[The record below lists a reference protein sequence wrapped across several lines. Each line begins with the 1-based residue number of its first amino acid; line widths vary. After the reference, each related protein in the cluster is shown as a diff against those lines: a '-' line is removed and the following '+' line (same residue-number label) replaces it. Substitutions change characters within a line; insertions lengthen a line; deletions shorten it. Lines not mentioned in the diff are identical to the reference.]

1 MCNVRLYI
9 TCLQKNS
16 EKQIIIKKVDGNLC
30 DIREQNLRPTDKK
43 STGQALYR
51 ERRKAYTDNPK
62 A

>member
-1 MCNVRLYI
+1 MEDI
-9 TCLQKNS
+9 S
-16 EKQIIIKKVDGNLC
+16 SKVTRGNLC